1 MGINGQS
8 MRRASFNI
16 SGGLS
21 ALMIL
26 TAGFCLPVNAGE
38 APAAGV
44 AAALAQ
50 PDRSEKDLE
59 ADGRRKPAEVLGFF
73 GLQPGM
79 TVLEMFAGG
88 GYYTEILSY
97 AVGDAGVVWA
107 HNNTPYLEYAK
118 DEITARFTP
127 DRPANVKPLTAEN
140 NELELP
146 ADTFDLALLILAY
159 HDVYHVHE
167 ESGWL
172 LIDGPKMLAE
182 IYQSMKPG
190 SVLGVV
196 DHVAEAGAPAETG
209 NSLHR
214 IDPAL
219 MKKEIVAAGFVFDG
233 ESDVLLNPSDDVTRH
248 AFDPKSRGK
257 TDRVIY
263 RFVRP

>member
-1 MGINGQS
+1 
-8 MRRASFNI
+8 MRMNMHASGHAPFSI
-16 SGGLS
+16 AAGFAVLLILS
-21 ALMIL
+21 AAI
-26 TAGFCLPVNAGE
+26 CLPATADE
-38 APAAGV
+38 TTATGV
-44 AAALAQ
+44 TGALAQ
-50 PDRSEKDLE
+50 SDRSEKDRE
-59 ADGRRKPAEVLGFF
+59 ADARRKPDQVLDFF
-73 GLQPGM
+73 GLHTGM
-79 TVLEMFAGG
+79 NVLEMFAGG
-88 GYYTEILSY
+88 GYYTEILSN
-97 AVGDAGVVWA
+97 AVGEEGLVWA

-118 DEITARFTP
+118 DEIAARFQDGVP
-127 DRPANVKPLTAEN
+127 PNVKPVTAEN

-146 ADTFDLALLILAY
+146 AETFDLALLILAY

-172 LIDGPKMLAE
+172 PIDGPKMLAE

-190 SVLGVV
+190 AVLGVV
-196 DHVAEAGAPAETG
+196 DHVAETGAPAETG
-209 NSLHR
+209 ETLHR

-233 ESDVLLNPSDDVTRH
+233 ESDALRNPADDVSRH